1 MAGMATSYIL
11 HRNVTVNSSLFVAL
25 YHNIIQVSNVTN
37 NTISQSVTVR
47 KAKLEILSENQI
59 QRHFVP

>member
-1 MAGMATSYIL
+1 MATNYIL
-11 HRNVTVNSSLFVAL
+11 HFNVTVNSSLFVAL
-25 YHNIIQVSNVTN
+25 YHNIIQVSKVTN

>member
-1 MAGMATSYIL
+1 MAGMATNDIL

-25 YHNIIQVSNVTN
+25 YHNIIQVSKVTN

-59 QRHFVP
+59 QRHFVL